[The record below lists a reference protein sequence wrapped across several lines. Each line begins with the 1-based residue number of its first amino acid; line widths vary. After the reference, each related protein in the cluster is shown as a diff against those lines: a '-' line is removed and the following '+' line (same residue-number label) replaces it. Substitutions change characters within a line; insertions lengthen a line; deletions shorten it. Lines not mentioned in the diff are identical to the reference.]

1 MLLHGLRAHLVHT
14 DARVGL
20 TMEQAERAVEMLH
33 ASNHMTQC
41 TRSHL
46 CSFCL
51 AWEAEELQ
59 ATGNAR
65 LCHASPS
72 AKPVAPKGSSQG
84 AMGDGTTPTPSP
96 LPGTKG
102 LFGKADHVGTPPKQT
117 GQFALMLSG
126 QVEIDA
132 TNETSDGK
140 SLYKDIDELTRAL
153 LNNDV
158 RAQLGLKALG
168 KGANAQ
174 VLTFSQASTLSET
187 QVPKGRFSDVEA
199 DAGAAAT
206 ERSDEKARVRLYAP
220 PVALAQPVSPIRMQ
234 APISTREL
242 AIKIGTFP
250 SKERFDREVE
260 IQTLCAQHGVAP
272 NVLSSSWDSAPGKY
286 GIIVMERLTQPSYF
300 RWMVWVSKDLCRTVK
315 VLDANGPHRL

>member
-1 MLLHGLRAHLVHT
+1 MAHLVRHRGQVPAGSALGPPSMEGRIGPRTIYWPTCHSPFPTPVRTRSGPNSAPQWIAIDDMLLHGLRAHLVHT

-72 AKPVAPKGSSQG
+72 AKPVALKGSSQD

-102 LFGKADHVGTPPKQT
+102 LFGKADHVGTPPKQ
-117 GQFALMLSG
+117 
-126 QVEIDA
+126 
-132 TNETSDGK
+132 N
-140 SLYKDIDELTRAL
+140 R
-153 LNNDV
+153 
-158 RAQLGLKALG
+158 
-168 KGANAQ
+168 
-174 VLTFSQASTLSET
+174 
-187 QVPKGRFSDVEA
+187 
-199 DAGAAAT
+199 
-206 ERSDEKARVRLYAP
+206 
-220 PVALAQPVSPIRMQ
+220 SPICRRDQTPGRLRNRDRTPLAPRQ
-234 APISTREL
+234 ARP
-242 AIKIGTFP
+242 
-250 SKERFDREVE
+250 
-260 IQTLCAQHGVAP
+260 AQ
-272 NVLSSSWDSAPGKY
+272 
-286 GIIVMERLTQPSYF
+286 R
-300 RWMVWVSKDLCRTVK
+300 
-315 VLDANGPHRL
+315 

>member
-1 MLLHGLRAHLVHT
+1 
-14 DARVGL
+14 
-20 TMEQAERAVEMLH
+20 
-33 ASNHMTQC
+33 
-41 TRSHL
+41 
-46 CSFCL
+46 
-51 AWEAEELQ
+51 
-59 ATGNAR
+59 
-65 LCHASPS
+65 
-72 AKPVAPKGSSQG
+72 
-84 AMGDGTTPTPSP
+84 
-96 LPGTKG
+96 
-102 LFGKADHVGTPPKQT
+102 
-117 GQFALMLSG
+117 MLSR
-126 QVEIDA
+126 QVEIDV

-174 VLTFSQASTLSET
+174 VLTFSKASTLSET

-199 DAGAAAT
+199 DAGAAAAAFRLPRAAT

-286 GIIVMERLTQPSYF
+286 GILVMERLTQPSYF

-315 VLDANGPHRL
+315 VLDANGLHRR